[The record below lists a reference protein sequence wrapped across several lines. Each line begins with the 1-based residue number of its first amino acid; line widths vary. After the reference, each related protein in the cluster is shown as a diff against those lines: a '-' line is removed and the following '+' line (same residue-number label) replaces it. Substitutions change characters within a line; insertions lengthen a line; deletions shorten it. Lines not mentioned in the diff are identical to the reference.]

1 MISRSLGKIISLL
14 VRTRKSVLEAEKSP
28 TLVLLQLIKA
38 TACHLLKSL
47 VENGKSNN

>member
-1 MISRSLGKIISLL
+1 
-14 VRTRKSVLEAEKSP
+14 
-28 TLVLLQLIKA
+28 LLQLIKA